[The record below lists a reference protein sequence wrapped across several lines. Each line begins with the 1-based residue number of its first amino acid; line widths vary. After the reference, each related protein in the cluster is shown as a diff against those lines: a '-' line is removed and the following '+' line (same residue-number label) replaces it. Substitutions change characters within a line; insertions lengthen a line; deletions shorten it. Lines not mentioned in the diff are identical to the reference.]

1 MLSEKSKLKFNM
13 CITIF
18 FIGKNEKNPGIAVH
32 PCLCLFMSI
41 ETMWKDYVA
50 YLMDL
55 GLKMGE

>member
-1 MLSEKSKLKFNM
+1 MY
-13 CITIF
+13 ITIF

-32 PCLCLFMSI
+32 TCLCLFMSI